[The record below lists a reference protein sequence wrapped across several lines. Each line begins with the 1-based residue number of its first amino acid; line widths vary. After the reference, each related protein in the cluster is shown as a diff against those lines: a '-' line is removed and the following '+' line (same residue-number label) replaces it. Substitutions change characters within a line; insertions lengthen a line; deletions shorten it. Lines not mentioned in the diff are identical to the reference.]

1 MMGIKEIRGVINQSR
16 QLLSRVPPNQRNATW
31 DKLNIQTSILEKLDD
46 TPILEKT
53 VEASNLLYEAKEQV
67 KDIIPSTDFIKN
79 ETLEIIEGLGG
90 AFVRGVDS
98 AADAVR
104 NKLRG
109 KEPAVIAGITSS
121 VVVVLVG
128 IALFNMAKTTKYQ

>member
-1 MMGIKEIRGVINQSR
+1 MGLKQIRGIISQSR
-16 QLLSRVPPNQRNATW
+16 SLLNRVPPNQRDATW
-31 DKLNIQTSILEKLDD
+31 EKLNLQTTILEKLDD

-53 VEASNLLYEAKEQV
+53 VQASNLLYEAKEQV
-67 KDIIPSTDFIKN
+67 KDIVPSTDFIKN

-90 AFVRGVDS
+90 AFVRGIDS

-104 NKLRG
+104 DKLRG
-109 KEPAVIAGITSS
+109 KEPEVIAGITSS

>member
-1 MMGIKEIRGVINQSR
+1 MGLKQIRGIISQSR
-16 QLLSRVPPNQRNATW
+16 SLLNRVPPNQRDATW
-31 DKLNIQTSILEKLDD
+31 EKLNLQTTILEKLDD

-53 VEASNLLYEAKEQV
+53 VQASNLLYEAKEQV
-67 KDIIPSTDFIKN
+67 KDIVPSTDFIKN

-90 AFVRGVDS
+90 AFVRGIDS

-104 NKLRG
+104 DKLRG

>member
-1 MMGIKEIRGVINQSR
+1 M
-16 QLLSRVPPNQRNATW
+16 
-31 DKLNIQTSILEKLDD
+31 
-46 TPILEKT
+46 
-53 VEASNLLYEAKEQV
+53 
-67 KDIIPSTDFIKN
+67 KDIVPSTDFIKN

-90 AFVRGVDS
+90 AFVRGIDS

-104 NKLRG
+104 DKLRG
-109 KEPAVIAGITSS
+109 KEPEVIAGITSS